1 MFKGLGTWLG
11 LENPTYT
18 KTSDDKEE
26 LSVQQEEKVV
36 EAQNEV
42 NKQQPADQD
51 AQPDTSEENS
61 EAGKGLG
68 GEKKYIFPS
77 NYPYCLPTI
86 PLFKDNSRDAASQ

>member
-18 KTSDDKEE
+18 KTSDDKDE

-51 AQPDTSEENS
+51 AQPDTDQENS
-61 EAGKGLG
+61 EASKGLG
-68 GEKKYIFPS
+68 GENKSMLRQITLAVF
-77 NYPYCLPTI
+77 
-86 PLFKDNSRDAASQ
+86 AQ